1 MIWGMQRPRR
11 GAVIRQNRRKF
22 VQKTVKYALLLLTAL
37 TVNVRAS
44 MLFIP
49 MDNSQADHLKA
60 YGVVYHMV
68 SDGARVYWLLNYR
81 GGSFVAENGDKYRVK
96 ARAAGVESRSIGS
109 GDWAAILDVLET
121 NNMEKVVL
129 EKSPKIAVYTPEG
142 KRPWD
147 DAVTLAL
154 TYAEIPF
161 DKVYDREVLTGK
173 LSDYDWL
180 HLHHEDFTGQYS
192 KFHSSFSHT
201 SWYQK
206 QKLELE
212 TLAKE
217 LGFKKVSDCKKAVAL
232 AIRKYVEA
240 GGFLFAMCSAPN
252 TLEIALSALGTDVV
266 DKEYDGDGVDPDYK
280 KKLNFNMTMAFENFT
295 IITDPYVTSFCNID
309 VNQVN
314 TPRRTNAKDFAL
326 FDFSAKLDPVP
337 SMLNQNHVDVIPA
350 YHGLLTSFNRDVIKK
365 SVVILGE
372 TPGTNMVQ
380 YIHGIVGEGQFTY
393 LGGHDPEAY
402 THAVG
407 DKPTMLEL
415 HKNSPGYR
423 LILNNV
429 LFPAAEKKEKK
440 T

>member
-1 MIWGMQRPRR
+1 MTGKIIPEILAKSAR
-11 GAVIRQNRRKF
+11 
-22 VQKTVKYALLLLTAL
+22 ALLMLITLTAVAADAYL
-37 TVNVRAS
+37 
-44 MLFIP
+44 LIP
-49 MDNSQADHLKA
+49 MDAAQTDHLKA
-60 YGVVYHMV
+60 YGVVYRMV
-68 SDGARVYWLLNYR
+68 SEGARVYWLLNYR
-81 GGSFVAENGDKYRVK
+81 GGAFVAENGDKFSVT
-96 ARAAGVESRSIGS
+96 AIAAGVEAKKISNT
-109 GDWAAILDVLET
+109 DWANILDVVES
-121 NNMEKVVL
+121 NNMEKIAL
-129 EKSPKIAVYTPEG
+129 EKSPRIAVYTPAG

-161 DKVYDREVLTGK
+161 DKIYDAEVLGGK
-173 LSDYDWL
+173 LKDYDWL

-192 KFHSSFSHT
+192 KFHASFSNAA
-201 SWYQK
+201 WYQK
-206 QKLELE
+206 QRLELE
-212 TLAKE
+212 ALANR
-217 LGFKKVSDCKKAVAL
+217 LGFKKVSECKKAVAL

-240 GGFLFAMCSAPN
+240 GGFLFAMCSATN
-252 TLEIALSALGTDVV
+252 TLEIALAALGTDIV
-266 DKEYDGDGVDPDYK
+266 DRPYDGDGVDPDYK
-280 KKLNFNMTMAFENFT
+280 KKLNFADCMAFENFT
-295 IITDPYVTSFCNID
+295 IYTDPYYSSFCNID

-314 TPRRTNAKDFAL
+314 TPNRRPAQDFAL

-337 SMLNQNHVDVIPA
+337 AMLNQNHTDAVKG
-350 YHGLLTSFNRDVIKK
+350 YHGLLTTFNRDVIKK

-372 TPGTNMVQ
+372 APGTKMVN
-380 YIHGIVGEGQFTY
+380 YIHGIVGQGQFTY
-393 LGGHDPEAY
+393 LGGHDPEDY